1 MMTWLRRWQALAL
14 WRRVVVGLVAGVA
27 LGLLAPS
34 ATVYIAFLGDL
45 FVRLIRMLVVPIVFI
60 SLASGVTAL
69 ADPRR
74 LGAVGARTIALFAAT
89 TFCAVAIGMAA
100 GLVIQPGLGAA
111 IGTGEAF
118 ALGEPVPVYD
128 QLMGIV
134 PVNVVEALVAG
145 DMLAIIFFAIA
156 FGVATVLAGE
166 EGRPVANLLQSAA
179 RILFRL
185 VALVMEFT
193 PYGVFALIAVA
204 VAQNGIAVFTNIG
217 WLALCVVIGV
227 GVQIALVHVPLL
239 LFVAKRKVG
248 RFYRAAI
255 DALAVAFATAS
266 SAATLP
272 VALRVAIEKMQID
285 RGVASTVLPIGA
297 SIGKDGTAMYVGLLS
312 VFSLQALG
320 VTPDPAMLGIV
331 LLTGALAAFGTAPI
345 PSASLFMLAAVL
357 ASVGVSTA
365 QTALIIGF
373 VLPFD
378 RLLDMTRTVASAS
391 ANLTVTAS
399 VSRWERRDE
408 FLG

>member
-1 MMTWLRRWQALAL
+1 MTWLRRWQALAL

-399 VSRWERRDE
+399 VSRWERPDE

>member
-1 MMTWLRRWQALAL
+1 MTWLRRWQALAL

-378 RLLDMTRTVASAS
+378 RLLDMTRTVASAN

-399 VSRWERRDE
+399 VSRWERPDE